1 MRSRSAQT
9 LDEPEK
15 TFDGVAVPA
24 RLYTARGDERPR
36 YRLALGVLTVALAA
50 ATGAVTAWDKVAT
63 KESVYACPPECGR
76 PPSALPVSAMPR
88 FVAADGSF
96 SVGHPA
102 SDVTDAAGNMYTV
115 STRPDGLTASRRS
128 GDGGELQLFGE
139 PAGGR
144 LARQVVEDLIEKNFG
159 GGDVAFEIP
168 NATVGYQSGYG
179 VVVNV
184 ERPGSL
190 TLSRAIVM
198 AAVKNGLALVATAE
212 GPFRR
217 FTPEVGPGL
226 PSAAN
231 VEIAMDVSKYVD
243 SFNWKGDP
251 PR

>member
-1 MRSRSAQT
+1 MRSRGDQT

-24 RLYTARGDERPR
+24 RRYTAWGDERPR
-36 YRLALGVLTVALAA
+36 YRLALGVLTVALAV
-50 ATGAVTAWDKVAT
+50 ATGAVTVWDKVAT

-96 SVGHPA
+96 SVGHPT
-102 SDVTDAAGNMYTV
+102 SDVPDAAGNLYKVT
-115 STRPDGLTASRRS
+115 TRPDGLAATRLS
-128 GDGGELQLFGE
+128 GDGGVLQLFGE
-139 PAGGR
+139 AAGGR
-144 LARQVVEDLIEKNFG
+144 LARQVVEDLIEKDFA

-243 SFNWKGDP
+243 SFAWRGDP